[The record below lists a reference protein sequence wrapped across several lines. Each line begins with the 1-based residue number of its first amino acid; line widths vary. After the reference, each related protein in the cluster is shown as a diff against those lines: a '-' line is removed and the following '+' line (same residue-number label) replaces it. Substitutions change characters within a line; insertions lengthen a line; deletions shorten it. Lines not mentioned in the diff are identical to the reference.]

1 MAQLMDM
8 PVFEQF
14 EGHEQVVFAA
24 DEAAGLRCIVAVHST
39 VLGPAL
45 GGTRFRAYRSE
56 AEALTDVLRLSR
68 AMTYKN
74 ACAGLDH
81 GGGKAVIIG
90 DPAALRSD
98 GLFTAY
104 GRVVAGLAGRYIT
117 ACDVGTKPPD
127 MSIVQRQT
135 AWVTGMEPEHG
146 GSGDSGILT
155 AWGVYCGIKE
165 CLAQVF
171 GDPSPAGRHVAI
183 QGVGKVGR
191 RVAEHLAADG
201 ARLTLA
207 DVDQAAVA
215 ALAAS
220 LGAEVVPV
228 ELVSRAECDVFS
240 PNALGGVI
248 DDSSVR
254 GLRCRIVAGGA
265 NNQLAEDRHAAALRE
280 RGILYAPDFVINAGG
295 VIQISDE
302 LQPGGYQE
310 ARARERTEAIA
321 DRLRE
326 IFALADAEGLSTAEA
341 AERMAEGRIAAARGG
356 AEHGVSGGR

>member
-1 MAQLMDM
+1 MGMS
-8 PVFEQF
+8 VFTQF
-14 EGHEQVVFAA
+14 HGHEQVVFAA
-24 DEAAGLRCIVAVHST
+24 DDATGLRCIVAVHST

-45 GGTRFRAYRSE
+45 GGTRFRAYPSE
-56 AEALTDVLRLSR
+56 AAALTDVLRLSR

-90 DPAALRSD
+90 DPAALRSEA
-98 GLFTAY
+98 LFTAY
-104 GRVVAGLAGRYIT
+104 GRVIAGLAGRYIT

-155 AWGVYCGIKE
+155 AWGVYAGIKA
-165 CLAQVF
+165 CLAHVF
-171 GDPSPAGRHVAI
+171 GDASPSGRHVAI

-191 RVAEHLAADG
+191 RLAAHLAADG

-207 DVDQAAVA
+207 DVDQESVE
-215 ALAAS
+215 ALAAE

-228 ELVSRAECDVFS
+228 ELVSRVECDVFS
-240 PNALGGVI
+240 PNALGGAI
-248 DDSSVR
+248 DDESIR
-254 GLRCRIVAGGA
+254 ELRCAIVAGGA
-265 NNQLAEDRHAAALRE
+265 NNQLAEDRLGDSLRE

-310 ARARERTEAIA
+310 ARARARTEAIA

-326 IFALADAEGLSTAEA
+326 IFAVAEAEGISTATA
-341 AERMAEGRIAAARGG
+341 AERVAEARIAAART
-356 AEHGVSGGR
+356 